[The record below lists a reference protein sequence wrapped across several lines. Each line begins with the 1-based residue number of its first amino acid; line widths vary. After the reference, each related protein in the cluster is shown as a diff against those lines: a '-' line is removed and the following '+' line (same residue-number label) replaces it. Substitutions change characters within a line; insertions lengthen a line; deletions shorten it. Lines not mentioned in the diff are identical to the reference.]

1 MKSGGGDFRKTM
13 RLFAR
18 FTRGQRRSFV
28 LAILLLA
35 VEAATAVAVPDLI
48 SKLTN
53 FLNDDLVPTYFG
65 FEVPEDSAI
74 YVIAAGIVVATAV
87 NSSSASLAEIN
98 LATAGRT
105 LGFNLRGAL
114 FAHLQRLPLAF
125 HLRRSTGDVLTRI
138 TGDVKAMEDFVEDS
152 VGDLVG
158 SVLVLAATLSYL
170 FTQSWQVALLAL
182 AIVPLMTL
190 ISNTFARRIKS
201 ASKQERASEG
211 ELANTA
217 QEMLS
222 AISLVQVYG
231 RGELQERKFAQHSR
245 SARDAVLRTSRLEA
259 VFSFTVAFLESVGIA
274 VVILVG
280 ARFVEDDALTAGLLI
295 AFILLVQGMFKPI
308 KRIIK
313 QWNRIAAV
321 YASVERVGELL
332 DRQPTVVDRPDA
344 RPAPPL
350 TGEIEF
356 RDVSFAYQPVGDPS
370 DGPGGRLALQSVSFR
385 IAAGESVAL
394 VGRSGAG
401 KSTIAQLL
409 PRLYDPHAG
418 AVLLDGHDIREFT
431 YDSVRAQMSMVLQ
444 ETILLRGTVAENI
457 AYGREGATREEVVAA
472 AELASAH
479 DFITDMVDGYD
490 TVLGERAATL
500 SGGQRQR
507 LAIARAFI
515 RDTPILVLDEPTTGL
530 DAESAATV
538 AESLQTLA
546 RNRSTVIVSHDLNL
560 IRHVDRVLVISAGRV
575 LEEGSPADL
584 LANGGLYAELYTAQ
598 FGEALAA
605 EAPAIEV
612 EEPLAELEAELEAG
626 LEAGLEAELEL
637 VGTAPLE
644 RDDFDSA
651 LTRAMPLPA
660 TQEQFRALNGW
671 IDRPPVPGSRG
682 PSHDGDGLDPLGSPA
697 LMRVLPGLAEA
708 TTGSAMAPRL
718 QDMVA
723 DDWELLACS
732 PGKVCVSPGEA
743 ATVQYR
749 LELRRR
755 GGIERVEHLVA
766 GRLFPTAE
774 GAEEWLSSLD
784 SLADQLE
791 GRADLRAFTRPSLLV
806 RELRLVLHALPL
818 DPALPGLVLAT
829 DPSELVEMLGPVVT
843 GAVPGLL
850 LEGCHVQVVKY
861 GQGGCVLRYELAWR
875 LQPSRRSLKQVMY
888 GRVYADGR
896 GQLIGPAVNALRR
909 LLHDG
914 SGSSLPFLVPRFQ
927 AYLPDLRLA
936 LLDAVPGSPLLPA
949 LVRAR
954 EGVAV
959 PPAVGGPTAE
969 GAVLACAR
977 IASAL
982 HRSSIPVGPPRTA
995 ADEIERVRAAVD
1007 GLAPL
1012 APAVAASLHRHL
1024 AAAGDL
1030 ALDPPGRLGVAHG
1043 DLDPSQVLFDGPT
1056 TSLVDFDTVCL
1067 AEPALDL
1074 GQFTAH
1080 LAVAVRKAR
1089 DVAGVTSD
1097 GGEDLASAFLR
1108 EYLRLSDSAD
1118 ADLLLGRAA
1127 AYRTV
1132 ALTRLAV
1139 QSWCRVKP
1147 ERLRSTLALLDET
1160 HRVHTP

>member
-1 MKSGGGDFRKTM
+1 VKSGGDFRKTM

-28 LAILLLA
+28 QAVLLLA
-35 VEAATAVAVPDLI
+35 VEAATAVAVPHLI
-48 SKLTN
+48 SQLTN
-53 FLNDDLVPTYFG
+53 YLNDDLVPTYLG
-65 FEVPEDSAI
+65 FEMPDESAI
-74 YVIAAGIVVATAV
+74 YVIAGGIVLATAV
-87 NSSSASLAEIN
+87 NSSAASVAEIN

-138 TGDVKAMEDFVEDS
+138 TGDVKAMEDFVQDS

-158 SVLVLAATLSYL
+158 SVLILTATLSYL
-170 FTQSWQVALLAL
+170 FAQSWEIALLAL

-201 ASKQERASEG
+201 AAKQERASEG
-211 ELANTA
+211 ELASTA

-245 SARDAVLRTSRLEA
+245 SARDAVLRTSRIEA

-280 ARFVEDDALTAGLLI
+280 ATFVADDAITAGALI
-295 AFILLVQGMFKPI
+295 AFVLLVQGMFKPI

-313 QWNRIAAV
+313 QWNRVAAV

-350 TGEIEF
+350 SGEIEF
-356 RDVSFAYQPVGDPS
+356 RDVSFAYQLPGDTA
-370 DGPGGRLALQSVSFR
+370 DGDGGRLALQSVSFR

-409 PRLYDPHAG
+409 PRLYDPHTG
-418 AVLLDGHDIREFT
+418 AVLVDGHDIREFT
-431 YDSVRAQMSMVLQ
+431 FDSLRAQMSMVLQ

-457 AYGREGATREEVVAA
+457 AYGREGATPEEVVAA
-472 AELASAH
+472 ARLAGAH

-538 AESLQTLA
+538 AASLQILA

-584 LANGGLYAELYTAQ
+584 IANGGLYAELYTAQ
-598 FGEALAA
+598 FGEALAT
-605 EAPAIEV
+605 EASAAGA
-612 EEPLAELEAELEAG
+612 EEPLAELDAELEAE
-626 LEAGLEAELEL
+626 LDAELEL

-644 RDDFDSA
+644 REDFDSA

-671 IDRPPVPGSRG
+671 IDRPPVPAARI
-682 PSHDGDGLDPLGSPA
+682 PSSGEVDPDPLRSPA
-697 LMRVLPGLAEA
+697 LRQALPGLAEA
-708 TTGSAMAPRL
+708 MTGSAMAPRV
-718 QDMVA
+718 QQMVA
-723 DDWELLACS
+723 DTWELLACS
-732 PGKVCVSPGEA
+732 PGKVCVTPGEGA
-743 ATVQYR
+743 SLQYR

-755 GGIERVEHLVA
+755 GGAETVEHMVA
-766 GRLFPTAE
+766 GRLFTTVR
-774 GAEEWLSSLD
+774 GAEQWLSSIE

-791 GRADLRAFTRPSLLV
+791 GRADLQAFARPSLLV
-806 RELRLVLHALPL
+806 RELGLVLHALPL
-818 DPALPGLVLAT
+818 DPGLPGLVLAT
-829 DPSELVEMLGPVVT
+829 DPAELVEMLGPVVT
-843 GAVPGLL
+843 GAVPGLRL
-850 LEGCHVQVVKY
+850 QGCAVEIVKY
-861 GQGGCVLRYELAWR
+861 RQDGCVLRYELAWR
-875 LQPSRRSLKQVMY
+875 LQPSGRGLKQVMY

-896 GQLIGPAVNALRR
+896 GRLVGPAVTALRQ

-914 SGSSLPFLVPRFQ
+914 SGTSLPFLVPRFQ

-936 LLDAVPGSPLLPA
+936 LLDAVPGSSVLPA

-954 EGVAV
+954 AGGAV
-959 PPAVGGPTAE
+959 PPASGGPTVE
-969 GAVLACAR
+969 GAVVACAR
-977 IASAL
+977 IAAAL
-982 HRSSIPVGPPRTA
+982 HGSSIPVGPPRTLGE
-995 ADEIERVRAAVD
+995 EIEQVRAAVGD
-1007 GLAPL
+1007 LAPL

-1024 AAAGDL
+1024 AAVGDL
-1030 ALDPPGRLGVAHG
+1030 AGDPSGRLGVAHG
-1043 DLDPSQVLFDGPT
+1043 DLGPSQVLFDGPT
-1056 TSLVDFDTVCL
+1056 TSLVDFDAVCL

-1080 LAVAVRKAR
+1080 LAVAVRR
-1089 DVAGVTSD
+1089 AGDGTGASPN
-1097 GGEDLASAFLR
+1097 GGEDLAAVFLR
-1108 EYLRLSDSAD
+1108 EYLRLSDSNGT
-1118 ADLLLGRAA
+1118 DLLLGRVA

-1132 ALTRLAV
+1132 ALARLAV
-1139 QSWCRVKP
+1139 RSWCQVKP

-1160 HRVHTP
+1160 RCVRTP